1 MYSTTSEGN
10 DDMQERSPLR
20 RFLTVAA
27 ALTSLAATVAIW
39 RELHGQAAG
48 AAVTFL
54 AGAMGYSVLVMA
66 AAIAVIAMAKTIAG
80 EIQDQR
86 AWYRRATLPAASFR
100 TDRSS
105 PVSLAYFR

>member
-1 MYSTTSEGN
+1 MYSTTS
-10 DDMQERSPLR
+10 DDVQERSPLR
-20 RFLTVAA
+20 RFLMVAA

-54 AGAMGYSVLVMA
+54 AGTMGYSILVIA
-66 AAIAVIAMAKTIAG
+66 AAVAVIAMAKIVAG
-80 EIQDQR
+80 EIEDQR

-100 TDRSS
+100 SDQSA
-105 PVSLAYFR
+105 PVSLIYFR